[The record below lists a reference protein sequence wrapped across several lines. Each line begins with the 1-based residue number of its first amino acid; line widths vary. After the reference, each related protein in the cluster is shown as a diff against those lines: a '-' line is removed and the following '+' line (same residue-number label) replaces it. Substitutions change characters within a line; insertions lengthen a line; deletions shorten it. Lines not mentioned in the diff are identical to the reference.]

1 MSYLCEKSRNVDGNS
16 WGFFFINEFTYD
28 FVKYWLVPHSYDV
41 FLVFKHTVLRRDEVV
56 LDTVRAL
63 TQQQLVIFTVCL
75 TLLTFPLLH
84 L

>member
-1 MSYLCEKSRNVDGNS
+1 MMY
-16 WGFFFINEFTYD
+16 
-28 FVKYWLVPHSYDV
+28 

-75 TLLTFPLLH
+75 NFAHIPSLASLVVNLQH
-84 L
+84 SQ

>member
-1 MSYLCEKSRNVDGNS
+1 MMY
-16 WGFFFINEFTYD
+16 
-28 FVKYWLVPHSYDV
+28 

>member
-16 WGFFFINEFTYD
+16 WVFF
-28 FVKYWLVPHSYDV
+28 LLMSLLHSYDV